1 MLTKPILLFLKKFKE
16 ITEFLTEKFI
26 IFFDKMGIRRK
37 NIFYRFF
44 SFLRRNLYSKIFNN
58 LYKRFISK
66 GIVMINVQG
75 NKMYVDTVIGGM
87 PFTILTDGVMEKYS
101 TELFKKIVK
110 KGIIV
115 VDIGANIGYY
125 TLIAAGLV
133 GENGIV
139 YAFEPELTSYKLLC
153 KNIEINGYTNVI
165 PVQKAVSNKDGKD
178 KLLVNKTN
186 LLASSFS
193 KKNALLFLENNSVA
207 EENIFSL
214 EVETVTLDGFFEQ
227 NTRSK
232 KIDFMKI
239 DVEGAEGRVIEGAKN
254 ILRNNDLKIIMEFRP
269 RTLRNLGTDPMELI
283 EKFYKYGFKKIEFI
297 NEKKQELEPITKIIK
312 ICKGQNFMNDL
323 KDGFN
328 LLIQK

>member
-58 LYKRFISK
+58 LYERFISK

-110 KGIIV
+110 KGMIV

-153 KNIEINGYTNVI
+153 KNIEINGYTNVV

-193 KKNALLFLENNSVA
+193 KKNALLFIENDIKKKDIYA
-207 EENIFSL
+207 I
-214 EVETVTLDGFFEQ
+214 EVNTTTLDGFF
-227 NTRSK
+227 NKIGNK

-297 NEKKQELEPITKIIK
+297 NERKQELEPITKIIK
-312 ICKGQNFMNDL
+312 TCKGENFMNDL